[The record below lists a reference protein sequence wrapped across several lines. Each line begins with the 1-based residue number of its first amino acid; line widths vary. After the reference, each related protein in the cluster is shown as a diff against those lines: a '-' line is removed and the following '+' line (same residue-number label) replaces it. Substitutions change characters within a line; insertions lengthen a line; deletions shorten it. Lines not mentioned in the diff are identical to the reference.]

1 MQHNQSDFRNSI
13 VEKINEF
20 KRVYRSNI
28 PCFSKSKICIKSL
41 CMDRK
46 SIRKYSDK
54 QLYSATLQMAIRLE
68 SIINDENSNLYEHKG
83 LSQFINEIKTV
94 LKDYIEMNNAII
106 HTGKYASRL
115 YMNLIQEIH
124 SAMAEKCKE
133 IETSISQKIIK
144 LHEIDHRETLQ
155 SLNDSLESVK
165 QFDINLY
172 AKLIKIMQ
180 SKRQKA

>member
-1 MQHNQSDFRNSI
+1 
-13 VEKINEF
+13 
-20 KRVYRSNI
+20 
-28 PCFSKSKICIKSL
+28 
-41 CMDRK
+41 
-46 SIRKYSDK
+46 
-54 QLYSATLQMAIRLE
+54 
-68 SIINDENSNLYEHKG
+68 
-83 LSQFINEIKTV
+83 
-94 LKDYIEMNNAII
+94 
-106 HTGKYASRL
+106 
-115 YMNLIQEIH
+115 MNLIQEIH